1 MGSQLWLDYD
11 TITSL
16 IMQSLVLLSVLGCA
30 CAVPF
35 LRDTP
40 EVVAEKARFQQLW
53 NAQAAAAAAAPDD
66 PVAHVVAAAPAH
78 TFHSVPTHHSTF
90 HHTPT
95 HVAAPVHHVN
105 AIPAATLKW
114 SGPVAATVGAGVNG
128 QIVPV
133 SDTADVQAATA
144 KFNAAYAN
152 ALRATGNAVVVSHNP
167 QPIHFAPAPVV
178 QARWTGP
185 VAATVPAGIHG
196 SGPVM
201 DTADVAAATA
211 AFQQAYA
218 AAVRATSG

>member
-114 SGPVAATVGAGVNG
+114 TGPVAATVGAGVNG

-152 ALRATGNAVVVSHNP
+152 ALRATGNAVVVSHNT
-167 QPIHFAPAPVV
+167 QPIHFAPAPAPSWIPLTLLPPLPPSNRPTRPPSVPP
-178 QARWTGP
+178 P
-185 VAATVPAGIHG
+185 VK
-196 SGPVM
+196 
-201 DTADVAAATA
+201 
-211 AFQQAYA
+211 
-218 AAVRATSG
+218 

>member
-95 HVAAPVHHVN
+95 HVAAPV
-105 AIPAATLKW
+105 
-114 SGPVAATVGAGVNG
+114 GAGVNG

-152 ALRATGNAVVVSHNP
+152 ALRATGNAVVVSHNT
-167 QPIHFAPAPVV
+167 QPIHFAPAPAPVV

-201 DTADVAAATA
+201 DTTDVAAATA